1 MVVTIPNAMVGVTFA
16 NQISTVSHWI
26 ASGNPLENHPWASN
40 PSSNLPQNA
49 EVVVIGAGFTGAASA
64 YHWSKYGVGPMVVIE
79 MNEAASGAS
88 GRNEGVVVM
97 GRFFSYVKE
106 MMLVDLLE
114 TRHDLTNEERI
125 TLARKFAAKYVK
137 AAYKNADMIEQTI
150 NLEKYDVDYT
160 RAGWVENF
168 DDRQDYINESIKES
182 EDFGFDDWAKL
193 SPGEVLEISGI
204 QATKYNGFSKSAATW
219 NPAKWVWSLLST
231 ALISDKV
238 SFFSNTRVDSVE
250 DDGTKYLVHTTR
262 GTIQTKYV
270 INATESYTSNLHP
283 QFINKLWP
291 LQTQAAFAEG
301 GPSTIKSGVAMGGPN
316 SWFGKHQSGIFM
328 GSDGTRVHHT
338 HAGYINP
345 SRFITKY
352 IVSDIHRSFGHSS
365 MHVTREWSCTAG
377 FTNDEYPIVG
387 LIDGKRQYI
396 VAGMCGSGSS
406 VHFNGARHI
415 VNSILGVKGHND
427 YPEEFFSPTRILDP
441 KSHKWPSLDDQI

>member
-1 MVVTIPNAMVGVTFA
+1 MLVTIPNAMVGVTFA
-16 NQISTVSHWI
+16 NPVSTVSHWI
-26 ASGNPLENHPWASN
+26 ASGNPLQNHPWASN
-40 PSSNLPQNA
+40 PSANLPENA

-64 YHWSKYGVGPMVVIE
+64 YHWSKYGVGSMVVIE

-106 MMLVDLLE
+106 MMLIDLLE
-114 TRHDLTNEERI
+114 TRPDLNNEERI
-125 TLARKFAAKYVK
+125 ALARKFAAKYVK
-137 AAYKNADMIEQTI
+137 AAYKNADMIERTI
-150 NLEKYDVDYT
+150 KEEKYDVDYT

-168 DDRQDYINESIKES
+168 DDRQGYIDESINESE
-182 EDFGFDDWAKL
+182 EFGFNDWAKL

-231 ALISDKV
+231 AIISDKV
-238 SFFSNTRVDSVE
+238 SFFSNTRVNSVE
-250 DDGTKYLVHTTR
+250 DNGSKYIVHTTR

-270 INATESYTSNLHP
+270 INATESYTSNIHP
-283 QFINKLWP
+283 QFTDKLWP

-316 SWFGKHQSGIFM
+316 SWFGKHQNGIFM

-338 HAGYINP
+338 RAGYINP

-352 IVSDIHRSFGHSS
+352 IVSDIHKSFGHSS

-377 FTNDEYPIVG
+377 FTNDEYPIIG

-396 VAGMCGSGSS
+396 IAGMCGSGSS

-415 VNSILGVKGHND
+415 VNKILGVEDQND
-427 YPEEFFSPTRILDP
+427 YPEEFFSPTRVLHP
-441 KSHKWPSLDDQI
+441 KSHKWPSLTDQV